1 MLSFSL
7 HYKFPEYISEFAQ
20 EEEFL
25 RRVKNMANQV
35 QTKIS
40 EIFKICGVTYT
51 LQETRLDSSN
61 MPNFLVAAFVNDDAD
76 EYTGKVLQAQSE
88 ILKILEQLSF
98 DDEVVEC
105 WFQRVKGKWGKSAG
119 KNPRHPHPAHGVL
132 GL

>member
-7 HYKFPEYISEFAQ
+7 HYKFPEYITESTQ
-20 EEEFL
+20 EEELL

-40 EIFKICGVTYT
+40 EVFNIGGVTYT

-61 MPNFLVAAFVNDDAD
+61 MPNFLVTAFVNDNAD
-76 EYTGKVLQAQSE
+76 EYTGEVLQAQAE

-98 DDEVVEC
+98 DDEIVEC

>member
-7 HYKFPEYISEFAQ
+7 HYKFPKYISEFTQ

-40 EIFKICGVTYT
+40 EVFKVCCVTYT
-51 LQETRLDSSN
+51 LQETKLDSSN
-61 MPNFLVAAFVNDDAD
+61 TPDFLVTACVNDNAD
-76 EYTGKVLQAQSE
+76 EYTGEVLRAQAE

-98 DDEVVEC
+98 DDEIVEC

-119 KNPRHPHPAHGVL
+119 KNPRHPHPSHGCL
-132 GL
+132 GM